1 MRYEEEEKI
10 LRNPYRQ
17 EIYEVIKKNPGITY
31 SDLKSQLSVKNGTLS
46 HHLMKL
52 EKAGLIVSRKLGIY
66 RRFYP
71 AVGGRSPR
79 EIEEEI
85 KRLLMEH
92 PGMSQSGIASA
103 LNVTRQVINY
113 HINKLLKKGQVIIR
127 RSGRSSK
134 IYFRG
139 T

>member
-10 LRNPYRQ
+10 LRNPNRQ

-46 HHLMKL
+46 HHLTKL

-113 HINKLLKKGQVIIR
+113 HINKLLKKRQVIIR

>member
-1 MRYEEEEKI
+1 MPSMRSSLESNTCSERHRHRREV
-10 LRNPYRQ
+10 NPEY
-17 EIYEVIKKNPGITY
+17 IG
-31 SDLKSQLSVKNGTLS
+31 
-46 HHLMKL
+46 KL

>member
-1 MRYEEEEKI
+1 MRYEEEDKI
-10 LRNPYRQ
+10 LQNPNRKQ
-17 EIYEVIKKNPGITY
+17 IYNLIKENPGITY
-31 SDLKSQLSVKNGTLS
+31 SDLRSHLSVKNGTLS
-46 HHLMKL
+46 HHLTKL
-52 EKAGLIVSRKLGIY
+52 QKAGLIVSKKLGIY

-71 AVGGRSPR
+71 TEGGRAPL

-113 HINKLLKKGQVIIR
+113 HISRLLKKGQVIVR
-127 RSGRSSK
+127 RSGRSSR
-134 IYFRG
+134 IYVR
-139 T
+139 TA

>member
-1 MRYEEEEKI
+1 MRYEDAEKV
-10 LRNPYRQ
+10 LQNVNRR

-46 HHLMKL
+46 HHLTKL
-52 EKAGLIVSRKLGIY
+52 ERVGLIVSRKLGIY

-71 AVGGRSPR
+71 AEGGHAPP
-79 EIEEEI
+79 EIEDKI
-85 KRLLMEH
+85 KRLLMEN

-127 RSGRSSK
+127 RNGRSSK
-134 IYFRG
+134 IYLR
-139 T
+139 TT